1 MFFLFFMVK
10 KCFMVKKFFM
20 VKDIFCVAVYSVSV
34 VLD

>member
-1 MFFLFFMVK
+1 MFFMFFMVK